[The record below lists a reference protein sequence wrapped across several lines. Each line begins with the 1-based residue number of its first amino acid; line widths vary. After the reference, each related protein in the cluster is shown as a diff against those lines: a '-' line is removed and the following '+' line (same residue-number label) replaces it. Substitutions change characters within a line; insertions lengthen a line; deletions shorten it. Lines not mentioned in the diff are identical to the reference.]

1 MKVNL
6 TRGQKIG
13 AGAGAAGVIAIVAGV
28 LAWVFG
34 SKKNSECDGTCIGD
48 TEATEVPDQS
58 NDVTEE

>member
-34 SKKNSECDGTCIGD
+34 SKKSDVCDGGCIGD
-48 TEATEVPDQS
+48 AEATEVTDQAD
-58 NDVTEE
+58 DVTGE